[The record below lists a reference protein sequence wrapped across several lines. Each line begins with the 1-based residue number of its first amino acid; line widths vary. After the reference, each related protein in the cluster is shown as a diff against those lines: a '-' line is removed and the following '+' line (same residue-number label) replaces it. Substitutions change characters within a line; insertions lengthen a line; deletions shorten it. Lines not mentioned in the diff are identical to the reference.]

1 MQIIL
6 FTVAHEDSEAKNQ
19 IDQSQQTWP
28 ADQYFEYFIFL
39 KRWDLK
45 RKLSGKGKK
54 RGAAAAKKKF
64 SFLFCFLNH
73 INVF

>member
-28 ADQYFEYFIFL
+28 ADQYFEYFFFL
-39 KRWDLK
+39 RD
-45 RKLSGKGKK
+45 GT
-54 RGAAAAKKKF
+54 
-64 SFLFCFLNH
+64 
-73 INVF
+73 